1 MFKVATFSIKIF
13 HLPGFEKYSIYFFV
27 FSYFCVFSIFLQT
40 RVQNWL
46 KLTLT
51 GGKKRVKTGVLKIF
65 QLFCFLIRIEN
76 VPYSIY
82 LRMTIHTY
90 PTIHI
95 LQIVRRMVGFVD
107 ELVSLHV
114 IDLEDIACENSLA
127 HPVRAL
133 GI

>member
-1 MFKVATFSIKIF
+1 
-13 HLPGFEKYSIYFFV
+13 
-27 FSYFCVFSIFLQT
+27 
-40 RVQNWL
+40 
-46 KLTLT
+46 
-51 GGKKRVKTGVLKIF
+51 
-65 QLFCFLIRIEN
+65 
-76 VPYSIY
+76 
-82 LRMTIHTY
+82 MTIHTY
-90 PTIHI
+90 PTVHI